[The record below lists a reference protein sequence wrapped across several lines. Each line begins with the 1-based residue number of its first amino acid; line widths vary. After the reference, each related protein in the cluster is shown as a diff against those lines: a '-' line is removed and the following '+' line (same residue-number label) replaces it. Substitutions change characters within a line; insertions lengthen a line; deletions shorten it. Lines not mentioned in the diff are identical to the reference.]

1 MPSLKDRTGDQKT
14 AWRKARLRLFILFV
28 FCITF
33 TVVVERVSHSEAYSE
48 ARTAATEQLS
58 VLRVDLERATN
69 TDVQRVRGLVAY
81 IRGNPNIDQV
91 EFERVAKYLVSDNP
105 ALIRNIAIAKD
116 LVISHIYPIAG
127 NEAALGFDYR
137 TNRAQ
142 WPSVERTISENRI
155 VVAGP
160 VPLVQG
166 GIGVISRFPVFL
178 PKDDDT
184 NGTLWGVASLVIDFD
199 EMLRT
204 VGIDNFTKEY
214 DIVFQGVDGTG
225 KQGDTFWSTPGTS
238 LSDIAQRDPVSLDVY
253 LVSGSWTILGVPK
266 DGWPVVSNY
275 IALIIAIAA
284 TGFAIGAAL
293 IVTSLRFDLRL
304 IESADAIEKAR
315 HDAVVALTL
324 AEQANRAKT
333 LFLASMSHEL
343 RTPLNAIIGFSQIM
357 SQGLLGKID
366 NPKYESYISDILSS
380 SQHLLDLLSDIL
392 DISRIES
399 GEMELHL
406 SETSVDEIVQSSL
419 RLIKAR
425 ADRRKQKLIQE
436 IDSDLPRLHV
446 DPRLIR
452 QCLINI
458 VSNAIKYSPT
468 DTSITIHAYRR
479 EDGGVDLCVSDE
491 GPGIPEADRIRVLE
505 PFVQLQSSPDIAFD
519 GAGLGLPIARKLM
532 LVHGGELTITN
543 NAPIGALV
551 ILTLP
556 PESSVDQVQTEM
568 GTD

>member
-14 AWRKARLRLFILFV
+14 AWRKARLRLLILFI
-28 FCITF
+28 FCIAF
-33 TVVVERVSHSEAYSE
+33 TVVVERISHSEAYSE
-48 ARTAATEQLS
+48 AQNSATEQLS

-81 IRGNPNIDQV
+81 IRGNPDIDQE
-91 EFERVAKYLVSDNP
+91 EFERVAKYLISDNP

-116 LVISHIYPIAG
+116 LVISHIYPKVG

-137 TNRAQ
+137 TNKEQ
-142 WPSVERTISENRI
+142 WPSVERAISENRI

-160 VPLVQG
+160 VSLIQG
-166 GIGVISRFPVFL
+166 GIGVISRFPIFL
-178 PKDDDT
+178 PGDT
-184 NGTLWGVASLVIDFD
+184 GEWGTLWGLASLVIDFD

-204 VGIDNFTKEY
+204 VRIQNFSKDY

-225 KQGDTFWSTPGTS
+225 EHGDTFWSTPGTS

-266 DGWPVVSNY
+266 SGWPVVSNY
-275 IALIIAIAA
+275 IVLIIGIAA
-284 TGFAIGAAL
+284 TGFAIGSAL

-406 SETSVDEIVQSSL
+406 SETSVDEIAQSSL

-425 ADRRKQKLIQE
+425 ANRRKQKLIQK
-436 IDSDLPRLHV
+436 IDPNLPRLHV

-468 DTSITIHAYRR
+468 GTAITIHAYRR
-479 EDGGVDLCVSDE
+479 EDGGVDMSVSDE
-491 GPGIPEADRIRVLE
+491 GPGIPESDRLRVLE

-543 NAPIGALV
+543 NAPIGAKV
-551 ILTLP
+551 ILSLP
-556 PESSVDQVQTEM
+556 PEASVDQETSDS
-568 GTD
+568 GTN